1 MKKKKQV
8 IKLFLPILQNKNI
21 KIVCQISEET
31 NFFFQ
36 EPDLLLTFGTKISY
50 MQVSFWYEELVFGS
64 ISFSF
69 SLKESLT

>member
-36 EPDLLLTFGTKISY
+36 D
-50 MQVSFWYEELVFGS
+50 
-64 ISFSF
+64 
-69 SLKESLT
+69 